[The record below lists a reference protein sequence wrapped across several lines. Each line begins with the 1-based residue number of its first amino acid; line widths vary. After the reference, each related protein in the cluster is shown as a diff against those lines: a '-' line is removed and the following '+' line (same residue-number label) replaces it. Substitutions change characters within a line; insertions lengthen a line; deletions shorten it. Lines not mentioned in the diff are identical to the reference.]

1 MKIVILDHFEPI
13 GNSDI
18 LLLDV
23 IVFVTVGFIV
33 DTNLSHSIKFNNGTL
48 SVCSK

>member
-13 GNSDI
+13 GNSDN

-23 IVFVTVGFIV
+23 IVVVTVGFIV
-33 DTNLSHSIKFNNGTL
+33 GTNLAHSIKLNNDSKRL
-48 SVCSK
+48 S